1 MCRLKQTRVWFA
13 LNEIQGCVCF
23 VEADEEE
30 DHHKCVVKDEDKG
43 RAACAVQ
50 TILCNL
56 MENSRIGAGGGGVA
70 ETRCKEIAES
80 AVAGVVC
87 SSLMLSLTRIQQSF
101 VL

>member
-1 MCRLKQTRVWFA
+1 MCLLKQMRVWFA

-23 VEADEEE
+23 VEADEE
-30 DHHKCVVKDEDKG
+30 DHHKCVAKDEDKG

-56 MENSRIGAGGGGVA
+56 MENSRIGGGGRGVA